1 MTQTERGDP
10 LGEVEIMTKFHQ
22 MKWPVA
28 GVLSGLV
35 ILVSGA
41 MPADAQM
48 ARRVA
53 PIERS
58 QLRDE
63 LGLTEDQVKS
73 IRDIRTRHWQSMKE
87 TVRAL
92 RDARRA
98 LRDMSL
104 TDADDATFTAKAAEV
119 RELSGQVLEARA
131 RTLQEV
137 ARVLTP
143 EQREKLRTLRPMHL
157 HRAAPLAG

>member
-1 MTQTERGDP
+1 MAKLST
-10 LGEVEIMTKFHQ
+10 
-22 MKWPVA
+22 KWPVA

-35 ILVSGA
+35 ILVSGT
-41 MPADAQM
+41 MPVEAQV
-48 ARRVA
+48 ARRVT

-58 QLRDE
+58 ALREE

-73 IRDIRTRHWQSMKE
+73 IKEIRARNWQSMRE

-92 RDARRA
+92 RDARRG
-98 LRDMSL
+98 LREMVLSE
-104 TDADDATFTAKAAEV
+104 ADEPTFAAKAAEV
-119 RELSGQVLEARA
+119 RDLSGQVLEARA

-143 EQREKLRTLRPMHL
+143 EQRDKLRTLRPM
-157 HRAAPLAG
+157 RPQRSAPLAG

>member
-1 MTQTERGDP
+1 
-10 LGEVEIMTKFHQ
+10 MTKLQ
-22 MKWPVA
+22 TKWPVA

-41 MPADAQM
+41 MPSEAHV

-58 QLRDE
+58 AIREQ
-63 LGLTEDQVKS
+63 LGLTEDQVRSMKE
-73 IRDIRTRHWQSMKE
+73 IRARHWQSMRE

-92 RDARRA
+92 REARRA
-98 LRDMSL
+98 LRDMAWAD
-104 TDADDATFTAKAAEV
+104 TDDATFAAKATEV

-131 RTLQEV
+131 RTMHEI

-143 EQREKLRTLRPMHL
+143 EQREKLRELRPMRL
-157 HRAAPLAG
+157 HRSAPLAG

>member
-1 MTQTERGDP
+1 
-10 LGEVEIMTKFHQ
+10 MTKLHA
-22 MKWPVA
+22 KWPLA

-41 MPADAQM
+41 MPGEAHL

-58 QLRDE
+58 ALRE
-63 LGLTEDQVKS
+63 QLGLTDDQVNS
-73 IRDIRTRHWQSMKE
+73 IKEIRARHWQSMRE

-98 LRDMSL
+98 LREMALAD
-104 TDADDATFTAKAAEV
+104 TDDSTFTAKAAEV

-137 ARVLTP
+137 ARILTP
-143 EQREKLRTLRPMHL
+143 EQREKLRELRPMRL
-157 HRAAPLAG
+157 HRSAPLAG

>member
-1 MTQTERGDP
+1 MTR
-10 LGEVEIMTKFHQ
+10 LHA
-22 MKWPVA
+22 KWPLA
-28 GVLSGLV
+28 GVLGGLV
-35 ILVSGA
+35 ILVSGV
-41 MPADAQM
+41 MPGEAVV
-48 ARRVA
+48 ARRA
-53 PIERS
+53 TPIQRAV
-58 QLRDE
+58 LRDE

-73 IRDIRTRHWQSMKE
+73 IREIRTRHWQSMRE

-98 LRDMSL
+98 LREMVL
-104 TDADDATFTAKAAEV
+104 GNTDETTFSAKAAEV

-143 EQREKLRTLRPMHL
+143 EQRAKLRELRPLHL
-157 HRAAPLAG
+157 EQPTPLAG

>member
-1 MTQTERGDP
+1 
-10 LGEVEIMTKFHQ
+10 MTKLHQ

-35 ILVSGA
+35 ILASGA

-48 ARRVA
+48 ARRVT

-58 QLRDE
+58 ALRDE

-73 IRDIRTRHWQSMKE
+73 IREIRARHWQSMRE

-92 RDARRA
+92 RDARRE
-98 LRDMSL
+98 LREMVL
-104 TDADDATFTAKAAEV
+104 TDADETTFTTKAAEV

-143 EQREKLRTLRPMHL
+143 EQREKLRALRPMRH

>member
-1 MTQTERGDP
+1 
-10 LGEVEIMTKFHQ
+10 MTKLQ
-22 MKWPVA
+22 TKWPVA
-28 GVLSGLV
+28 GALSGLV

-41 MPADAQM
+41 MPSEAHV

-58 QLRDE
+58 AIREQ

-73 IRDIRTRHWQSMKE
+73 MKEIRERHWQSMRE

-92 RDARRA
+92 REARRA
-98 LRDMSL
+98 LRDL
-104 TDADDATFTAKAAEV
+104 AWADAEDATFTAKATEV

-131 RTLQEV
+131 RTMQEI

-143 EQREKLRTLRPMHL
+143 EQREKLRDLRPMRL
-157 HRAAPLAG
+157 HRSAPLAG

>member
-1 MTQTERGDP
+1 
-10 LGEVEIMTKFHQ
+10 MTKLHT
-22 MKWPVA
+22 KWPLA

-41 MPADAQM
+41 MPSEAHL
-48 ARRVA
+48 ARRMA

-58 QLRDE
+58 ALREQLD
-63 LGLTEDQVKS
+63 LTDDQVKS
-73 IRDIRTRHWQSMKE
+73 IKEIRARHWQSMRE

-98 LRDMSL
+98 LREMVL
-104 TDADDATFTAKAAEV
+104 ADADDATFTAKAGEV

-137 ARVLTP
+137 ARILTP
-143 EQREKLRTLRPMHL
+143 EQREKLRELRPLRL
-157 HRAAPLAG
+157 HRPAPLAG

>member
-1 MTQTERGDP
+1 
-10 LGEVEIMTKFHQ
+10 MTKLHT
-22 MKWPVA
+22 KWPVA

-41 MPADAQM
+41 VPSEAHV

-58 QLRDE
+58 AIREQ

-73 IRDIRTRHWQSMKE
+73 IKEIRARHWQGMRE
-87 TVRAL
+87 TVQAL
-92 RDARRA
+92 REARRA
-98 LRDMSL
+98 LREMTWND
-104 TDADDATFTAKAAEV
+104 TDDATFTAKAAEV
-119 RELSGQVLEARA
+119 RELSGQVLEARV
-131 RTLQEV
+131 RTLQEI

-143 EQREKLRTLRPMHL
+143 DQREKLRELRPMRM
-157 HRAAPLAG
+157 HRTAPLAG

>member
-1 MTQTERGDP
+1 
-10 LGEVEIMTKFHQ
+10 MTKRHAT
-22 MKWPVA
+22 WPVA

-41 MPADAQM
+41 MPSEAHM

-53 PIERS
+53 PTVERS
-58 QLRDE
+58 AFREQ
-63 LGLTEDQVKS
+63 LGLTDDQVKS
-73 IRDIRTRHWQSMKE
+73 IKEIRARHWQGMRD

-92 RDARRA
+92 REARRA
-98 LRDMSL
+98 LREMALADP
-104 TDADDATFTAKAAEV
+104 DDATFAAKAAEV
-119 RELSGQVLEARA
+119 RELSGQVLEARV

-143 EQREKLRTLRPMHL
+143 EQREKLRELRPVRL
-157 HRAAPLAG
+157 HRTAPLAG

>member
-1 MTQTERGDP
+1 
-10 LGEVEIMTKFHQ
+10 MTKLQ
-22 MKWPVA
+22 AKWPVA

-41 MPADAQM
+41 MPADAHP

-58 QLRDE
+58 AIREQ
-63 LGLTEDQVKS
+63 LGLTDDQVKAIKE
-73 IRDIRTRHWQSMKE
+73 IRSRHWQSMRE
-87 TVRAL
+87 TVRTL
-92 RDARRA
+92 REARRA
-98 LRDMSL
+98 LHDMAWADN
-104 TDADDATFTAKAAEV
+104 TDDATFTAKAAEV
-119 RELSGQVLEARA
+119 RELSGQVLEARV

-143 EQREKLRTLRPMHL
+143 EQREKLRELRPMRL
-157 HRAAPLAG
+157 HRSAPLAG

>member
-1 MTQTERGDP
+1 MAKLQT
-10 LGEVEIMTKFHQ
+10 
-22 MKWPVA
+22 KWPVA

-41 MPADAQM
+41 MPSEAHV

-58 QLRDE
+58 AIREQ

-73 IRDIRTRHWQSMKE
+73 IKEIRARHWQSMRE
-87 TVRAL
+87 TVLAL
-92 RDARRA
+92 REARRA
-98 LRDMSL
+98 LREMAL
-104 TDADDATFTAKAAEV
+104 TDTDDATFTAKATEV
-119 RELSGQVLEARA
+119 RELSGQVLEARV

-137 ARVLTP
+137 ARLLTP
-143 EQREKLRTLRPMHL
+143 EQREKLRELRPMRL